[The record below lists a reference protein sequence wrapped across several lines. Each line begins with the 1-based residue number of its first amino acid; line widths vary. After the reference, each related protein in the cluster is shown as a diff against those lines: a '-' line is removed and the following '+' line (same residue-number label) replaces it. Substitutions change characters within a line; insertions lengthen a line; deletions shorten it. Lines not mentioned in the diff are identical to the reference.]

1 MQVIRA
7 DQVFDGERFL
17 GRTDVV
23 LDGPNVVA
31 VQDPTEYAS
40 EVVVEDLGAVTVL
53 PGLVDAH
60 QHLTWDAADP
70 LAWHAEHDDSALL
83 EQGRTNARRALA
95 AGITTIRDLG
105 SRGRVALQLRD
116 ETARSPLAGP
126 TLLVA
131 GPALT
136 TPGGHCWFLGGAC
149 TDADELVE
157 AVARLDE
164 AGVDVIKVMATGGN
178 ITPGSAPHESQF
190 RLPELKAVVDAAH
203 AAGLPVA
210 AHAHGT
216 GGVSDATAAGV
227 DTIEHCSFFTEDGIA
242 EDPAL
247 IQRLAESGVAVSL
260 TAGTLPGTTPLPAVA
275 ARMPAL
281 LAHIRALREAGVR
294 CILGTDAGIGPGKPH
309 DVLQLA
315 VVQGV
320 DLVGIPVTEALAMCT
335 SRAAEAIGLGRRAGR
350 LRAGG
355 TADVLVVTGLV
366 DEDPAALARPARVLR
381 GGVRV
386 A

>member
-17 GRTDVV
+17 GRTDLV

-31 VQDPTEYAS
+31 VQEPTEYGS

-60 QHLTWDAADP
+60 QHLSWDTADP
-70 LAWHAEHDDSALL
+70 IAWHAEHDDSALL
-83 EQGRTNARRALA
+83 DQGRANAHRALA

-126 TLLVA
+126 TLLAA

-136 TPGGHCWFLGGAC
+136 TPGGHCWFLGGEC
-149 TDADELVE
+149 TDAEELVR

-190 RLPELKAVVDAAH
+190 GLPELKAVVGAAH

-216 GGVSDATAAGV
+216 GGVSDATAARV

-247 IQRLAESGVAVSL
+247 IRRLAESGVAVSL
-260 TAGTLPGTTPLPAVA
+260 TGGTLPGEAVPPAVA

-309 DVLQLA
+309 DVLPLA
-315 VVQGV
+315 VVQAV
-320 DLVGIPVTEALAMCT
+320 ELVGVPVTEALAMCT
-335 SRAAEAIGLGRRAGR
+335 SRAAEAIGLGSRAGR
-350 LRAGG
+350 LRPGR

-366 DEDPAALARPARVLR
+366 DQDPTALTRPVRVLR